1 MNGQPLMTAEMVDC
15 PVCNRVNPADHRFC
29 SGCGAK
35 IHAPLAIG
43 TVLDGR
49 YKVVEVLSSLGG
61 FATTYIVED
70 AQLFGRRQVL
80 KELRPQMAER
90 EQARSLFGQE
100 ARILAALA
108 HPGIPRLQ
116 GFFSEGERDYLVE
129 DLITGRNLGTLV
141 AERGSLSEEEVLR
154 IMVSVLKTLEYLHGR
169 TPPVVHRDIKP
180 DNLILSEA
188 GQVVLVDFG
197 AVRLASR
204 PGLMTVR
211 EGGTAVVYTQGYAPP
226 EQILGHAA
234 PASDLFALGATA
246 LHLLTGRNPAQFFDV
261 RAGRHQVPAGLPPR
275 LEVVVARIT
284 EPTLANRY
292 DHAGDVLRDLGYGV
306 SGGSLP
312 VAAPGSVS
320 VAAPVGAPAL
330 SLWDAGGQE
339 RGRYVTSG
347 PEPRGQLRW
356 EVRLP
361 APLIHSPA
369 LWEGRLVAVGKDR
382 ILYALDAGTG
392 VVAWARPVPGDGPLP
407 ASPEAFGNRVVVQV
421 PGILACY
428 DLATGELAWTHESPG
443 LLGGQAPL
451 VSDDRAMVVDVVE
464 RQIRAF
470 DSNGRLVWTA
480 PFGRKRVHADAEA
493 ILRLDG
499 PASATC
505 RGGVVALVFKQT
517 ASAFRA
523 TDGSVIWT
531 QDQPQC
537 QDHPA
542 GPGRRTFGRPVVQGR
557 RVYLYSSWDC
567 LYCLNAADGYL
578 HWAHH
583 SGATPGAGGPV
594 PSPALDGKALYLAPL
609 GWKLLAFSL
618 ESRDRL
624 WAFSSGGRALLGP
637 CVAGERVFLTTEDG
651 SLVALERESG
661 NTAFR
666 FDAGEAFV
674 TAPLFADGF
683 LYAGLEGGRVISI
696 A

>member
-1 MNGQPLMTAEMVDC
+1 MMIAEKLEC

-43 TVLDGR
+43 TTLDGR
-49 YKVVEVLSSLGG
+49 YKVVEVLSSAGG
-61 FATTYIVED
+61 FATTYVVED

-90 EQARSLFGQE
+90 EQARSLFQQE
-100 ARILAALA
+100 ARILAALS

-129 DLITGRNLGTLV
+129 DLVAGRNLGALL
-141 AERGSLSEEEVLR
+141 AERAALSEEEVLR
-154 IMVSVLKTLEYLHGR
+154 ILVSVLKTLEYLHAR
-169 TPPVVHRDIKP
+169 TPPVVHRDVKP

-204 PGLMTVR
+204 PGLLTVK
-211 EGGTAVVYTQGYAPP
+211 EGATAVVYTQGYAPP

-246 LHLLTGRNPAQFFDV
+246 LHLLTGKHPQLFFDA
-261 RAGRHQVPAGLPPR
+261 RAGRHQVPGGLPPR
-275 LEVVVARIT
+275 LETVLTRLM
-284 EPTLANRY
+284 EPTIANRY
-292 DHAGDVLRDLGYGV
+292 DHAGDVLRDLGYGAP
-306 SGGSLP
+306 GAGLP
-312 VAAPGSVS
+312 VAAPGSVA
-320 VAAPVGAPAL
+320 VAAPAVAPAL

-356 EVRLP
+356 ETRLP
-361 APLIHSPA
+361 APLAHAPA
-369 LWEGRLVAVGKDR
+369 LWEGRLLAVGTDR

-407 ASPEAFGNRVVVQV
+407 ASPEAFGNRVVLQV
-421 PGILACY
+421 PGMLAGF
-428 DLATGELAWTHESPG
+428 DLGTGELAWTYESPG
-443 LLGGQAPL
+443 LLGGHPAL
-451 VSDDRAMVVDVVE
+451 VSDDRVMVVDLVE
-464 RQIRAF
+464 RHIRAF
-470 DSNGRLVWTA
+470 DSNGRQVWTT
-480 PFGRKRVHADAEA
+480 PFGRKRVHADADA

-499 PASATC
+499 PAWATC
-505 RGGVVALVFKQT
+505 RGNVVALVFKQT

-523 TDGSVIWT
+523 SDGSVAWT
-531 QDQPQC
+531 QEQPQC

-542 GPGRRTFGRPVVQGR
+542 GQGRRTFGRPVLQGR

-567 LYCLNAADGYL
+567 LYSLNAADGFL

-583 SGATPGAGGPV
+583 TGAAPGAGGQV
-594 PSPALDGKALYLAPL
+594 PGPAVDGRTLFIAPL
-609 GWKLLAFSL
+609 GWKLMAYSL
-618 ESRDRL
+618 ETRDRL

-637 CVAGERVFLTTEDG
+637 CVAGERVYLGTEDG
-651 SLVALERESG
+651 GLVALERESG
-661 NTAFR
+661 DTSFR
-666 FDAGEAFV
+666 YDAGEPFV
-674 TAPLFADGF
+674 TAPLFADGH
-683 LYAGLEGGRVISI
+683 LYAGLDSGRVISLD
-696 A
+696 